1 MLTNE
6 DKLGIAQQHM
16 RNLMYNKYNL
26 ELSLIEESAVTRP
39 NEEAINTVNG
49 DLSAINLKIAAIAQE
64 IETLEGGING

>member
-49 DLSAINLKIAAIAQE
+49 DLSAINLKIAAIAQV
-64 IETLEGGING
+64 IS